1 MTEEGAGFK
10 IAMGAFD
17 RTRPPVAAGAV
28 GLATRA
34 LDEASKYSLERKTF
48 GTPICNHQ
56 VNYKY
61 HALSFF
67 QVYPLYF
74 FLIFAHS
81 WWFGGWGLGLGFWGW
96 DFQLTGPVVL
106 GFLGFLGLGLS
117 IYT

>member
-1 MTEEGAGFK
+1 
-10 IAMGAFD
+10 MGAFD

-56 VNYKY
+56 VGYKY

-67 QVYPLYF
+67 KDYSLYF
-74 FLIFAHS
+74 ILILLIN
-81 WWFGGWGLGLGFWGW
+81 GGLG
-96 DFQLTGPVVL
+96 VRVL
-106 GFLGFLGLGLS
+106 DWVFGVGIFS
-117 IYT
+117 